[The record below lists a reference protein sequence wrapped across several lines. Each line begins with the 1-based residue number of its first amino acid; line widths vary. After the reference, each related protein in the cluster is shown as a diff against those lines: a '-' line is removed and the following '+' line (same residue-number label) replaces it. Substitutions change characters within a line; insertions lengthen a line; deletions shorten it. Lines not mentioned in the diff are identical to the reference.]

1 MGAALTAPAPA
12 ERRAAANGSPR
23 DRTSRAAKIFTGT
36 SALHWHAEAMLLG
49 VRMQAHFFDPEQVNL
64 RVTFVE
70 RFLPVFRQARPR
82 LLGDGAQ
89 RLNYIAGDLCA
100 QPDAVLE
107 HGNGLLCL
115 TYRHTERLQVDR
127 ANWATQIRVDA
138 MLQSIASAVSVAGA
152 RQLPTAALLRIGNA
166 LLLFSPS
173 PPVLEC
179 LASNI
184 ASARRYWNTPNA
196 VTASQLAGYCEPLLR
211 KLPGIGDALAGTPL
225 PSAGSA

>member
-1 MGAALTAPAPA
+1 MGAVLLGSATAA
-12 ERRAAANGSPR
+12 RRAAASGSAH
-23 DRTSRAAKIFTGT
+23 DRASHAAKT
-36 SALHWHAEAMLLG
+36 STTPQTLHWHADAVLLG
-49 VRMQAHFFDPEQVNL
+49 VRMHAHFFDPEQVNL
-64 RVTFVE
+64 RATFVE

-82 LLGDGAQ
+82 LLGDGTQ

-127 ANWATQIRVDA
+127 ASWATQIRVDA

-184 ASARRYWNTPNA
+184 ASARRYWNTANA

-211 KLPGIGDALAGTPL
+211 RLPGIGEALAGTPL
-225 PSAGSA
+225 PSADEA